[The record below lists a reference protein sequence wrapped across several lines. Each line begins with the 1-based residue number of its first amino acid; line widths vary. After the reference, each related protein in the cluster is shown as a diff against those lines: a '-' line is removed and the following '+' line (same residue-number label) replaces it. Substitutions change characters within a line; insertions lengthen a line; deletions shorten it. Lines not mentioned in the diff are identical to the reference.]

1 MKYRGK
7 LFVWLL
13 VCLVMLMNIMPA
25 YAQAYLDQE
34 HRCVLVMD
42 YYSEDTPI
50 AGAEFEVYRVANVDA
65 DLLMTLSGDFA
76 EAGIE
81 LNGLDN
87 EAFERAARE
96 LYEYAEENA
105 LAPGWVPVTD
115 ENGRIKLQDLTVGVY
130 LVVGRPAVMGDRVH
144 YSLPQLIVLPQY
156 DEVNAEWDYAVSIAL
171 KSISIGIDEE
181 LLDLTVEKKWID
193 QGFEEFRPYYITVH
207 LLWNGKLYDSVY
219 LSEENNWTY
228 TWTDLLPIGEWT
240 VEEEI
245 PTDYVLEITRDGN
258 TFILKNYHKDI
269 PQTGQLWWPVPVLLA
284 LGLVLVVVGILINR
298 GKRHEAK

>member
-1 MKYRGK
+1 
-7 LFVWLL
+7 
-13 VCLVMLMNIMPA
+13 
-25 YAQAYLDQE
+25 
-34 HRCVLVMD
+34 
-42 YYSEDTPI
+42 
-50 AGAEFEVYRVANVDA
+50 
-65 DLLMTLSGDFA
+65 MTLSGDFA
-76 EAGIE
+76 EDGIE

-87 EAFERAARE
+87 EAFERVARE

-105 LAPGWVPVTD
+105 LAPGWVPVAD

-130 LVVGRPAVMGDRVH
+130 LVVGRPAVAGDRVH

-156 DEVNAEWDYAVSIAL
+156 DEVNAEWDYAVSIVL

-193 QGFEEFRPYYITVH
+193 QGFEEFRPYYITVN

-245 PTDYVLEITRDGN
+245 PTDYVLEI
-258 TFILKNYHKDI
+258 
-269 PQTGQLWWPVPVLLA
+269 PS
-284 LGLVLVVVGILINR
+284 LGLTLPVISQTSSGNLLKAPCRFFGSAYTGNLQLCHPFWQDPGAQLR
-298 GKRHEAK
+298 GPGDLHGYGGQCLRL

>member
-1 MKYRGK
+1 
-7 LFVWLL
+7 
-13 VCLVMLMNIMPA
+13 
-25 YAQAYLDQE
+25 
-34 HRCVLVMD
+34 
-42 YYSEDTPI
+42 
-50 AGAEFEVYRVANVDA
+50 
-65 DLLMTLSGDFA
+65 MTLSGDFA

-87 EAFERAARE
+87 EAFERVARE

-105 LAPGWVPVTD
+105 LAPGWAPVTD

-193 QGFEEFRPYYITVH
+193 QGFEEFRPYYIMVN

-245 PTDYVLEITRDGN
+245 PTDYVLEI
-258 TFILKNYHKDI
+258 
-269 PQTGQLWWPVPVLLA
+269 PS
-284 LGLVLVVVGILINR
+284 LGLTLPVISQNSSGNLLKAPCRFFGSAYTGNLVIGAHNYATHFGRIRELSYGDRVIFTDMAGNVFVY
-298 GKRHEAK
+298 EAADMETLRPYEGSQLCNGLWDLTLYTCTFGGEQRMTIRCEQVNAY